1 MVGASAGIG
10 RDAAIR
16 LAELGF
22 ALAVS
27 GRRKDRLDEVAAA
40 TGATPIAA
48 DLADPDQCER
58 LVSEAAGALG
68 GIDLI
73 VHAASE
79 SRLRLLR
86 DADSAEWSRVLSA
99 NVIGPALV
107 VRAAVPHLAA
117 GSVVCLLSSETVGGP
132 YPGIVPYTVSKAGLE
147 ELTRGL
153 RAEHPE
159 FRFCCLRVGA
169 TIGTDF
175 ARDFDVDLA
184 GELLPRWIAMGKIPA
199 RMMGAKELGRALAD
213 LLAVAVRSPGL
224 DIQDVVIRAPGGPYL
239 GDAASMTDRMASQA
253 EQPE

>member
-10 RDAAIR
+10 REAAIR

-40 TGATPIAA
+40 TGATPISA
-48 DLADPDQCER
+48 DLADPDQCAR
-58 LVSEAAGALG
+58 LVAEAAGCLG

-86 DADSAEWSRVLSA
+86 DADSTEWSRVLSA
-99 NVIGPALV
+99 NVVGPALV

-117 GSVVCLLSSETVGGP
+117 GAVVCLLSSETVGDP

-147 ELTRGL
+147 ELARGL

-169 TIGTDF
+169 TVGTDF

-184 GELLPRWIAMGKIPA
+184 GDLLPRWIAMGKIPA
-199 RMMGAKELGRALAD
+199 RMMEASELGRALAD
-213 LLAVAVRSPGL
+213 VLAVAVRSPGL
-224 DIQDVVIRAPGGPYL
+224 DLQDVVVRAPGGPYL
-239 GDAASMTDRMASQA
+239 GDAVSMTDRMRDQV
-253 EQPE
+253 EQPD